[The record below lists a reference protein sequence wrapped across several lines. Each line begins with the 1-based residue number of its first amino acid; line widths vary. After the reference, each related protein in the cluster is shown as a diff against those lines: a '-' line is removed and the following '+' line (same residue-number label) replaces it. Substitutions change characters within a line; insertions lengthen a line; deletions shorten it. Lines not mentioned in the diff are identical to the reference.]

1 MVFCVTKLAKIFDT
15 ASKIVQNKELNLIK
29 RLFLWFFAKLDEM
42 AQNCLFRFL
51 YDTSGLNGKRLEIE
65 KKKPRKGARQ
75 GALGNEARLVG
86 RLGVPR
92 RQFRHA

>member
-51 YDTSGLNGKRLEIE
+51 YVTLALDRKRLEIE
-65 KKKPRKGARQ
+65 KKKPRNGAQQ
-75 GALGNEARLVG
+75 GAWGNEARLAG
-86 RLGVPR
+86 S
-92 RQFRHA
+92 